1 MAAGR
6 LSVLQTDGFGMATP
20 LHRWV
25 RPTVDL
31 DRTDA
36 VLALLVVVAVNA
48 IGAAPA
54 ILGGPNSEW
63 FASLEKPAL
72 FPPTWAFGVAWTLLF
87 SLMGVAVYLVARNGL
102 DRGSVRLA
110 LGLFGLQFAFNVAWT
125 PVFFT
130 LERPLAALGV
140 IVVLDFLVTLTIF
153 AFARIER
160 VAATLLVPYLLW
172 ALFATVLNYQFWA
185 LNA

>member
-1 MAAGR
+1 MA
-6 LSVLQTDGFGMATP
+6 SVQ
-20 LHRWV
+20 RWV
-25 RPTVDL
+25 RPSVDL
-31 DRTDA
+31 DRIDA
-36 VLALLVVVAVNA
+36 GLALLVVVAVNA
-48 IGAAPA
+48 FGAAPA
-54 ILGGPNSEW
+54 ILGGPSSEW

-72 FPPTWAFGVAWTLLF
+72 FPPTWAFGVVWTLLF
-87 SLMGVAVYLVARNGL
+87 SLMGIAVYLVARNGL
-102 DRGSVRLA
+102 DRGAVRLS
-110 LGLFGLQFAFNVAWT
+110 LGLFVLQFAFNAAWT
-125 PVFFT
+125 PVFFA

-140 IVVLDFLVTLTIF
+140 IAVLDILVAITIV

>member
-1 MAAGR
+1 
-6 LSVLQTDGFGMATP
+6 MATA
-20 LHRWV
+20 LSQCI

-36 VLALLVVVAVNA
+36 MLALLVVVAVNA
-48 IGAAPA
+48 VGAAPA

-63 FASLEKPAL
+63 FANLEKPAL
-72 FPPTWAFGVAWTLLF
+72 YPPTWAFGVVWTLLF
-87 SLMGVAVYLVARNGL
+87 SLMGIAVYLVARNGL
-102 DRGSVRLA
+102 DRGPVKLA
-110 LGLFGLQFAFNVAWT
+110 LGLFVLQFAFNVAWT
-125 PVFFT
+125 PVFFA

-140 IVVLDFLVTLTIF
+140 IVVLDFLVALTIV

-172 ALFATVLNYQFWA
+172 TLFATLLNYQFWA